1 MHGADES
8 LIFLLLLVLVCV
20 VVLPIVALVRTMRIG
35 RLERRMAGVEAAL
48 RRVMREVEAVTTAKG
63 TEAEAP
69 VQVEPEVEQVP
80 QPQAP
85 PAPQPVQP
93 PVPPEDVPAAPRTSP
108 QPESTELPPVD
119 WGPQRPQLEEIIGQ
133 RWLGWIAVFLILF
146 GAAFFLKYAF
156 ENRWIGELGRVII
169 GISAGLGFVW
179 AGWRRHLAGWRYFS
193 RVLTAGGVIL
203 IYLSIYASFGFYR
216 LLDQRVAFAFLV
228 LVVVQAHLVA
238 TAYNSRAIALVAQ
251 IGGFL
256 VPILLSTGRDQYVV
270 LFCYIAVLN
279 IGVVILSIVRA
290 WRWVGTCSFVFT
302 HLLFWAWYGEHY
314 HFEKLAAAITF
325 QIVVFVLFLMADL
338 TPQYRSRA
346 SSAEEW
352 ARLFANPFVFFATA
366 YHLLEA
372 DYPEWMGA
380 FALVMATLYAVIT
393 RAGMGRRLSDRRALF
408 VLIGVALTFVTVAIP
423 IQLES
428 NWITIGWAAQGAIM
442 AWLSPKMKSQSLRIF
457 SAVVLG
463 LAIFRHL
470 SFDTPWSG
478 RGLFNPVGNRYFLGA
493 LALVAFLILASY
505 LYREVTGPFVLT
517 TTLAAL
523 GLFWL
528 AMSVETYTY
537 YDSLGGA
544 LPPSR
549 TFEDVRQIR
558 WTGQMVLSVL
568 WSLYAAGLVAAGFR
582 LRKVVVRWVGLF
594 VFGVTVLKVVF
605 VDMSQVRELYRI
617 IAFLALGVLLL
628 IVAWGYQRIPRREQ
642 SS

>member
-8 LIFLLLLVLVCV
+8 LIILLLLALVCI

-48 RRVMREVEAVTTAKG
+48 RRVMREVGAVTTAKG

-69 VQVEPEVEQVP
+69 VQVEPEAERVP
-80 QPQAP
+80 
-85 PAPQPVQP
+85 QP
-93 PVPPEDVPAAPRTSP
+93 PVPPEGVPAAPRTAP
-108 QPESTELPPVD
+108 QPASTELPPVD

-169 GISAGLGFVW
+169 GISAGLGFAW

-216 LLDQRVAFAFLV
+216 LVDQRVAFAFLV

-270 LFCYIAVLN
+270 LFCYISVLN

-302 HLLFWAWYGEHY
+302 HFLFWAWYVEHY

-352 ARLFANPFVFFATA
+352 ARLFTNPFVFFATA

-442 AWLSPKMKSQSLRIF
+442 VWLSPKMKSQSLRIF
-457 SAVVLG
+457 SAVVFG

-470 SFDTPWSG
+470 AFDTPWSG
-478 RGLFNPVGNRYFLGA
+478 RGPFNPVGNRYFLGA
-493 LALVAFLILASY
+493 LALVALLFLAAY
-505 LYREVTGPFVLT
+505 LYREVEGPFVLT
-517 TTLAAL
+517 TVLAAL

-537 YDSLGGA
+537 YDTLEGA

-549 TFEDVRQIR
+549 TFEEVRQIR

-582 LRKVVVRWVGLF
+582 LRKVVVRWAGLF

-605 VDMSQVRELYRI
+605 VDISQVRELYRV
-617 IAFLALGVLLL
+617 IAFLALGGLLL
-628 IVAWGYQRIPRREQ
+628 VVAWGYQRILRREQ

>member
-1 MHGADES
+1 MHGAES
-8 LIFLLLLVLVCV
+8 LIFLLLLVLACI

-35 RLERRMAGVEAAL
+35 RLERRLAGVEAAL
-48 RRVMREVEAVTTAKG
+48 LRVMRDVEAVTTAERD
-63 TEAEAP
+63 EAAAP
-69 VQVEPEVEQVP
+69 AQVEPEVERAP
-80 QPQAP
+80 RPQAP
-85 PAPQPVQP
+85 LAPQPAQP
-93 PVPPEDVPAAPRTSP
+93 PVPPAGVPAAPRTAP
-108 QPESTELPPVD
+108 QPALPPLD
-119 WGPQRPQLEEIIGQ
+119 WGQRRPQLEEIIGQ

-146 GAAFFLKYAF
+146 AAAFFLKYAF

-193 RVLTAGGVIL
+193 QVLTAGGVIL
-203 IYLSIYASFGFYR
+203 IYLSIYASYGFYR

-228 LVVVQAHLVA
+228 LVVVQAHVVA
-238 TAYNSRAIALVAQ
+238 TAYNSRAIALAAQ
-251 IGGFL
+251 LGGFL

-270 LFCYIAVLN
+270 LFSYIALLN
-279 IGVVILSIVRA
+279 IGVVILSIARK
-290 WRWVGTCSFVFT
+290 WRWVGTSSFVFT
-302 HLLFWAWYGEHY
+302 HLLFWAWYVEHY
-314 HFEKLAAAITF
+314 HFEKLVAAITF
-325 QIVVFVLFLMADL
+325 QTVIFVLFLMADL
-338 TPQYRSRA
+338 TPPYRGRA

-352 ARLFANPFVFFATA
+352 ARLFVNPFVFFATA

-372 DYPEWMGA
+372 DYPAWMGA
-380 FALVMATLYAVIT
+380 FALVMATLYAVIS
-393 RAGMGRRLSDRRALF
+393 RAGMGLRLSDRRALF

-428 NWITIGWAAQGAIM
+428 NWITIGWAAQGAVM
-442 AWLSPKMKSQSLRIF
+442 AWLSPKMKSQSLRTF

-470 SFDTPWSG
+470 AFDTPWSG
-478 RGLFNPVGNRYFLGA
+478 RVLFNPVGNRYFLGA
-493 LALVAFLILASY
+493 LALVGFLFLAGY
-505 LYREVTGPFVLT
+505 LYREVKGPFVLT
-517 TTLAAL
+517 TALVAL

-537 YDSLGGA
+537 YDALEGA

-582 LRKVVVRWVGLF
+582 LRRVAVRWVGLF

-628 IVAWGYQRIPRREQ
+628 VVAWGYQRIPRREQ
-642 SS
+642 PS